1 MNHRNTTSQEFS
13 REIEM
18 SFQQIVTFV
27 QVEIFLM
34 QRLKYQFYDEDNEQ
48 KPKLFVFFLSQR
60 GIVLP
65 KIIQNS
71 N

>member
-1 MNHRNTTSQEFS
+1 MYFVPC
-13 REIEM
+13 IK
-18 SFQQIVTFV
+18 IV
-27 QVEIFLM
+27 EGFLM

-48 KPKLFVFFLSQR
+48 KPKLFGFFLSQR
-60 GIVLP
+60 GIALP